1 MYQTAQQIADSL
13 HEPGSNMELVSFGSD
28 SSLHREDIWK
38 LSEKDGDPMGHEQLN
53 ENGHILV
60 SFAKREPNR
69 LSQEDFECLQ
79 AYYNFQYETPLIV
92 TNKVQKIKKM
102 QVLGHEYRSRLTG
115 RDEGAHIYAYRA
127 NNIETDDLEGV
138 RDTGDEEH
146 LRAGIIEY
154 FFLHETDYH
163 ENGEIFSTKHCFAF
177 VSWYKNPRINI
188 DNVETGTTERIRP
201 FRKEYERKSFRSI
214 LPVHKLYLPIHIR
227 HSEIKHLFTAYPL
240 TRRLA

>member
-13 HEPGSNMELVSFGSD
+13 HEPGSNMELVPFGSD
-28 SSLHREDIWK
+28 SSLHREDIWE
-38 LSEKDGDPMGHEQLN
+38 LSEKDGDPM
-53 ENGHILV
+53 
-60 SFAKREPNR
+60 EPNR
-69 LSQEDFECLQ
+69 LSQEDFECLE

-163 ENGEIFSTKHCFAF
+163 ET
-177 VSWYKNPRINI
+177 NPRINI

-214 LPVHKLYLPIHIR
+214 LPVHKLYVPIHIR

>member
-1 MYQTAQQIADSL
+1 
-13 HEPGSNMELVSFGSD
+13 
-28 SSLHREDIWK
+28 
-38 LSEKDGDPMGHEQLN
+38 MGHEQLN

-69 LSQEDFECLQ
+69 LSQEDFECLE
-79 AYYNFQYETPLIV
+79 AYYNFHYETPLIV

-102 QVLGHEYRSRLTG
+102 Q
-115 RDEGAHIYAYRA
+115 
-127 NNIETDDLEGV
+127 TDDLEGV

-177 VSWYKNPRINI
+177 VSWYKNLRIDI
-188 DNVETGTTERIRP
+188 DDVETGTTERIRP

-214 LPVHKLYLPIHIR
+214 LPVHKLYVLIHIR
-227 HSEIKHLFTAYPL
+227 HSDIKHLFTAYPL

>member
-13 HEPGSNMELVSFGSD
+13 HEPGSNMELCHLDQIALSQ
-28 SSLHREDIWK
+28 RRIWE
-38 LSEKDGDPMGHEQLN
+38 LSEKDGDPMGHNIRDAPYCDQQ
-53 ENGHILV
+53 G
-60 SFAKREPNR
+60 AKN
-69 LSQEDFECLQ
+69 
-79 AYYNFQYETPLIV
+79 
-92 TNKVQKIKKM
+92 KKM

-127 NNIETDDLEGV
+127 NNIETDDLE
-138 RDTGDEEH
+138 EYEILEMKH

-214 LPVHKLYLPIHIR
+214 LPVHKLYVPIHIR